1 MANFD
6 RDAFNKQA
14 QELLAKKEAENNSAD
29 KTEKTEAEAV
39 EAEDSYD
46 NEPDEETVLEET
58 DIDSESVDDGEE
70 DASVEQDS
78 GNKSIKPSKEQNAII
93 ALKKKLKEA
102 QEKLA
107 EAEEAKALEQSASTK
122 EKIATRYK
130 EKGYDEESASL
141 MAERD
146 YSLEVVQKK
155 LAKIEFLSENK
166 QVLEEYPEA
175 VSNIETVMKNMK
187 ATGMSAEQICH
198 AMFRVGNETPDRKRA
213 IDAVTGRLPS
223 KSADNANAGASRA
236 ERSEKSIV
244 LSAAEMQNKATLEKI
259 AGKKISNERFRELA
273 SEYNL

>member
-14 QELLAKKEAENNSAD
+14 QELLAKKEAEDNSAD

-46 NEPDEETVLEET
+46 NEPEVETVLEET

-122 EKIATRYK
+122 QAIANRYK
-130 EKGYDEESASL
+130 DKGYDDEKASL

-155 LAKIEFLSENK
+155 LAKIEFLSENQK
-166 QVLEEYPEA
+166 VLEEFPEA
-175 VSNIETVMKNMK
+175 ASNIDKVMKNMK

-273 SEYNL
+273 GEYNL

>member
-14 QELLAKKEAENNSAD
+14 QELLAQKQAEDNSAD
-29 KTEKTEAEAV
+29 DNKKVAAEEV
-39 EAEDSYD
+39 EAEDSFD
-46 NEPDEETVLEET
+46 NEPEVETVLEEVDT
-58 DIDSESVDDGEE
+58 ESESEDDGEE
-70 DASVEQDS
+70 DVSVEQDS

-122 EKIATRYK
+122 QAIANRYK
-130 EKGYDEESASL
+130 DKGYDDESASL

-155 LAKIEFLSENK
+155 LAKIEFLSENQK
-166 QVLEEYPEA
+166 VLEEFPEA
-175 VSNIETVMKNMK
+175 ASNIDTVMKNMK

-223 KSADNANAGASRA
+223 KSAENANAGASRA
-236 ERSEKSIV
+236 ERGAKTTI
-244 LSAAEMQNKATLEKI
+244 LSAREVQQKAKLENI
-259 AGKKISNERFRELA
+259 VGKKITNERFRELA
-273 SEYNL
+273 SEYDL